1 MSKELLLVVDAV
13 ANEKGVPHEV
23 IFDAIEAALASAAK
37 KRYHEQDVIVRVA
50 IDQKGGT
57 YETFRRWEVV
67 ADDVVME
74 SPDRQIRM
82 MDAIDEAEGV
92 EIGDFIEEHIDNP
105 DFGRIAA
112 QAAKQVIVQRVR
124 EAEREQV
131 IEAWKDRVGEL
142 VTGIVK
148 RVERGNIYVD
158 LGGNA
163 EAIIPKDKGIP
174 RDVLRAG
181 DRVRGYL
188 FDVRPEPRG
197 PQLFISRAAP
207 EFMMELFKLE
217 VPEVGQGLVS
227 IKGCARDPGDRA
239 KIAVLAHDNRTDP
252 IGACIG

>member
-13 ANEKGVPHEV
+13 ANEKGVPREV

-37 KRYHEQDVIVRVA
+37 KRYPDQEVLTRVT
-50 IDQKGGT
+50 IDHKTGE

-74 SPDRQIRM
+74 SPDYQIRL
-82 MDAIDEAEGV
+82 MDAEDESEGAEV
-92 EIGDFIEEHIDNP
+92 GDYIEEQIENP

-124 EAEREQV
+124 EAERAQV
-131 IEAWKDRVGEL
+131 VDAWKDRVGEL

-148 RVERGNIYVD
+148 RAERGNIYVD

-163 EAIIPKDKGIP
+163 EAFIPKDKGIP
-174 RDVLRAG
+174 RDTLRAG

-188 FDVRPEPRG
+188 FDVRTEPRG

-207 EFMMELFKLE
+207 EFMIELFKL
-217 VPEVGQGLVS
+217 
-227 IKGCARDPGDRA
+227 
-239 KIAVLAHDNRTDP
+239 
-252 IGACIG
+252 